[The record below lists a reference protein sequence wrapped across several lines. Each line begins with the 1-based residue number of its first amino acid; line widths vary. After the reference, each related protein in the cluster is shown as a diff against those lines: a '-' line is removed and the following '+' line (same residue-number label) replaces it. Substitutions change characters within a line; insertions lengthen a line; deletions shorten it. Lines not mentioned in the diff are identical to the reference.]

1 MLYRTNSQ
9 SRQIE
14 EALRRYG
21 RKYLVVGGFSFYQRA
36 EVKDLLAYL
45 RVLLSPNDSIAML
58 RIINTPARGIG
69 KGTVEQLEQYALQN
83 GMSVWKAL
91 PAMIERED
99 VSHARRCGLA
109 FVRHS

>member
-1 MLYRTNSQ
+1 MARTKRCSSPIPLRRFCRRIRMNAWRFSIAPTSQ

-45 RVLLSPNDSIAML
+45 KVLWCPQDSISLL

-69 KGTVEQLEQYALQN
+69 KCNHRA
-83 GMSVWKAL
+83 
-91 PAMIERED
+91 D
-99 VSHARRCGLA
+99 
-109 FVRHS
+109 